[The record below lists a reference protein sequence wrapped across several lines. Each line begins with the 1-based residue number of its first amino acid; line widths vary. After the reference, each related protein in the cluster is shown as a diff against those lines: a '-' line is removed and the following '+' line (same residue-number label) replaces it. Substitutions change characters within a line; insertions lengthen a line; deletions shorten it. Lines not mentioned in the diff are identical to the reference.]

1 MILKIEQAEV
11 EDVRRDI
18 WCRDGIILEGPTP
31 EPPDQIIDARGKLAV
46 PSFKNGHTH
55 AAMSLLRGFGDDMTL
70 HTWLEQCIFPAE
82 AKFDDEMIYWG
93 TRLACLEM
101 VKGGTT
107 FCNDMYFNLP
117 QSWKAYEESGIKACN
132 GIGITDFFDGDNRR
146 RTQDKIRRTYDL
158 FGSETGRIRLG
169 LGLHAIY
176 TNSDEM
182 IDWTARFGRDHGLLI
197 HMHLSET
204 KKEVDDCLAKHQVRP
219 TEYLARRGILS
230 DNIIF
235 AHAVWLTDK
244 ELDLLAEAG
253 STVIHCPAS
262 NMKLVSGEVFPFR
275 RFRDRG
281 IPMMLGTD
289 SHASNNNIDMLEE
302 MKVAALLQKH
312 HFQDPTEAKA
322 EDILTMAQGGL
333 ASFFPGLGSSLD
345 PGEPADILLLNPD
358 LPEMVPNYHLA
369 STLVYSALQEAVD
382 TVVCDGRVLMENRY
396 IPEEQEILA
405 RVRALVKK
413 LGPGGA

>member
-11 EDVRRDI
+11 EGTHRDI

-31 EPPDQIIDARGKLAV
+31 EPPDQIVDARGKLAV

-132 GIGITDFFDGDNRR
+132 GIGITDFFDGENRR
-146 RTQDKIRRTYDL
+146 KTQDKIRRAYDL
-158 FGSETGRIRLG
+158 FGSGTGRIRLG

-182 IDWTARFGRDHGLLI
+182 IDWTARFARDHGLPI

-204 KKEVDDCLAKHQVRP
+204 KKEVDDCLTKHQVRP
-219 TEYLARRGILS
+219 TEYLSRRGILS

-235 AHAVWLTDK
+235 AHAVWLAEN

-262 NMKLVSGEVFPFR
+262 NMKLVSAEVFPFR
-275 RFRDRG
+275 KFRDRG

-333 ASFFPGLGSSLD
+333 ASFFPGLGSTLA
-345 PGEPADILLLNPD
+345 PGEPADLLLLNPD
-358 LPEMVPNYHLA
+358 LPEMVPNFHLA

-382 TVVCDGRVLMENRY
+382 TVVCDGRVLMENRF